1 MLVPYDMDGEEKEKK
16 IYNRDQKKEE
26 EEEEELQESRSRMPT
41 YLVVKEPFYIG
52 NMDERN

>member
-1 MLVPYDMDGEEKEKK
+1 MDGEEKEKK